1 MSNLDL
7 SLINRIII
15 QLYRKF
21 MWNDYV
27 TMWPLII
34 TTLLE
39 KLDLI
44 LAFAEKGRLKSPLKA
59 FISSLQELPGGSHES

>member
-1 MSNLDL
+1 
-7 SLINRIII
+7 
-15 QLYRKF
+15 